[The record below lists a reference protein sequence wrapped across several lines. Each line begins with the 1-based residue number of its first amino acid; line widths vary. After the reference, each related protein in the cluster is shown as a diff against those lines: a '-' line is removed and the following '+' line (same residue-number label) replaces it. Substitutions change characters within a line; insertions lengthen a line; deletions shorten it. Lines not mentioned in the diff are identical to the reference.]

1 MTQDRFTLTLADRTH
16 PLWLALSKHL
26 IERRESL
33 RRQND
38 ASLPPEAT
46 EKLRGRIA
54 QITELL
60 SLAEDRPPVT

>member
-1 MTQDRFTLTLADRTH
+1 MTQDRFTLTLADRSR
-16 PLWLALSKHL
+16 PLWLALAKHL
-26 IERRESL
+26 NERRESL

-38 ASLPPEAT
+38 ATLPLEAT

-60 SLAEDRPPVT
+60 SLAEDRPPVS